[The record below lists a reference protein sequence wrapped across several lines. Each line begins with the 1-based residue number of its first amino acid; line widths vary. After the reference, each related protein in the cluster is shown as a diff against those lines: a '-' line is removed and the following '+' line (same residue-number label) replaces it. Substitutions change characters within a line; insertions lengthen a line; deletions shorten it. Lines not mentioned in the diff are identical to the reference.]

1 MIKNSN
7 EQVNGNENVILQ
19 NSNKHNH
26 LHTDKNAEISN
37 STVTK
42 KETENKVQLILWL
55 KNKKDLKSII
65 LLIILYIIQGLPFGL
80 STAIPVST
88 NFYFF

>member
-1 MIKNSN
+1 MINNSN
-7 EQVNGNENVILQ
+7 EKVNVILQ
-19 NSNKHNH
+19 NSNKHNL
-26 LHTDKNAEISN
+26 LHTDKNAEFSN

-88 NFYFF
+88 KF

>member
-1 MIKNSN
+1 MINNSN
-7 EQVNGNENVILQ
+7 EKLNENENVILQ
-19 NSNKHNH
+19 NSNKHNL
-26 LHTDKNAEISN
+26 LHTDKNAEFSN

-88 NFYFF
+88 KF

>member
-1 MIKNSN
+1 MINNSN
-7 EQVNGNENVILQ
+7 EKVNENENVILQ
-19 NSNKHNH
+19 NSNKHNL
-26 LHTDKNAEISN
+26 LHTDKNAEFSN

-88 NFYFF
+88 KF

>member
-7 EQVNGNENVILQ
+7 DKVNGNENVILQ
-19 NSNKHNH
+19 NSNKNNH
-26 LHTDKNAEISN
+26 LSTDKNAEFSN
-37 STVTK
+37 SAMTK

-65 LLIILYIIQGLPFGL
+65 LLKILYIIQGLPFGL

-88 NFYFF
+88 KF